1 MNSHGPS
8 RHQAACRQG
17 VRDRLHVEQERSRSV
32 QLGPARPAAVS
43 LLSIQQIDDRVADR
57 TSIPIRIAATQFGDG
72 NARGACAGR
81 GAGRNAPP
89 SVAVDRCQQGGSTLD
104 IVGIP
109 ATIEALRRHFFNDV
123 IWPDFTRIDAKD
135 GPTVRFVEVQPNR
148 SADVDGYEVV
158 PVLVNHTVDTSAFII
173 RHHATSIVYGGDT
186 GPTEEL
192 WRHVNALGDLQALMM
207 EVSFPNGEAE
217 LARKSQHLTPET
229 LAGELDK
236 LRHPDELPILLY
248 HIKPTFEARVLK
260 ELAELRGRNLQI
272 LRLDDEFLL

>member
-1 MNSHGPS
+1 MQLRVLGCHGGETPKHRTS
-8 RHQAACRQG
+8 SFLVDDSLAIDAG
-17 VRDRLHVEQERSRSV
+17 AITSALSLEEQERIRSV
-32 QLGPARPAAVS
+32 LVS
-43 LLSIQQIDDRVADR
+43 HPHMDHIRDLATLAD
-57 TSIPIRIAATQFGDG
+57 
-72 NARGACAGR
+72 N
-81 GAGRNAPP
+81 
-89 SVAVDRCQQGGSTLD
+89 RCQQGGSTLD

>member
-1 MNSHGPS
+1 MQLRVLGCHGGETPKHRTS
-8 RHQAACRQG
+8 SFLVGDSLAIDAG
-17 VRDRLHVEQERSRSV
+17 AITSALSLDEQERIQSV
-32 QLGPARPAAVS
+32 LVS
-43 LLSIQQIDDRVADR
+43 HPHMDHIRDLATLAD
-57 TSIPIRIAATQFGDG
+57 
-72 NARGACAGR
+72 N
-81 GAGRNAPP
+81 
-89 SVAVDRCQQGGSTLD
+89 RCQQGGSTLD

-135 GPTVRFVEVQPNR
+135 GPTVRFVEVQPNQ
-148 SADVDGYEVV
+148 SANVDGYEVI
-158 PVLVNHTVDTSAFII
+158 PVMVNHTVDTSAFII
-173 RHHATSIVYGGDT
+173 RHNATSIVYGGDT

-192 WRHVNALGDLQALMM
+192 WRQVNALDDLQALMM

-236 LRHPDELPILLY
+236 LQHAEELPILLY
-248 HIKPTFEARVLK
+248 HIKPTFEAQVLK

-272 LRLDDEFLL
+272 LCLDDEFLL